1 MTLRFLRHRLV
12 APGLLLAMAAAPAIP
27 QGAEARVEQLLG
39 ELTLQEKVQLM
50 SGGTSFG
57 TASIARLGIPAMNF
71 ADGPNGVRSNNDEV
85 ATVFPVGSALAAT
98 WNPEAARQAGE
109 AIGREAKSLGVHVLL
124 GPNVNIQRTPLA
136 GRNFEAYSEDPH
148 LSARIGVGFVAGV
161 QSQGVGTSPKH
172 FVGNEQ
178 ELERLRSNSRIDE
191 RTLREIYLAPF
202 EAIVREAQPWTV
214 MAAYNRLNGT
224 YMTEHAGLLR
234 GVLKGQ
240 WGFDGVLMSDW
251 GAVHA
256 TADSA
261 NGGTDLEMP
270 GPPRQ
275 YGAALLQAV
284 HDWKVEQAVINDA
297 ARRMLRLAVRTGAL
311 DDKSPPVTGRRDSGS
326 QRHAELAVQLAREA
340 IVLLKNDNGTLPLE
354 RGAIRRLAVIGPN
367 ADVPLMQGGGSAAV
381 VPSALPTPL
390 QSLRRMAGSG
400 IEVLHARGVDN
411 DTMPAALD
419 YRLTSADRG
428 RAQAGL
434 HYAYYRGGRIAGT
447 PVHEGV
453 ETYFDKT
460 MFAAELGQMAARWEG
475 WFWPPADGEYEWRL
489 AVRGAGTLTLDGK
502 VVIGRDAG
510 TALPAMSDFMDT
522 GKIGRITL
530 RKGRGYRLRVDYVST
545 PASFHQMQLGVRL
558 PEPSIEEAVAAAR
571 QADAAIVFVGVSR
584 TSESEGRDRPDMKL
598 HGRQNELVE
607 AVRAAN
613 PRTIVVLNN
622 GSPLELPWL
631 AQVPALVEAWLPG
644 QGGAEALAQI
654 LFGEVNPSGRLPFTF
669 PRRLEDNPGYLHYSG
684 GRDAFYGEGVFVGY
698 RYYDRRRVEPLFSFG
713 HGLSYTRFE
722 YSNLR
727 VPQAAD
733 GRFELSVDVRNAGQR
748 AGAEVVQL
756 YLGDAAT
763 REVLRPDKELK
774 GFAKVM
780 LQPGETRT
788 VRFAVDARDLA
799 YYDVTV
805 KDWVATPGQH
815 NVQVG
820 ASASDI
826 RLRQEFSWTRP
837 LPMRLP

>member
-1 MTLRFLRHRLV
+1 MSLILPRRPLV
-12 APGLLLAMAAAPAIP
+12 AGLLLAAASTAIP
-27 QGAEARVEQLLG
+27 QADDARTGQLLDQ
-39 ELTLQEKVQLM
+39 LTLQEKVQLM
-50 SGGTSFG
+50 SGATSFG
-57 TASIARLGIPAMNF
+57 TAPIPRLGIPAMNF

-85 ATVFPVGSALAAT
+85 ATVFPAGSALAAT
-98 WNPEAARQAGE
+98 WNPEAARLAGE
-109 AIGREAKSLGVHVLL
+109 GIGREAKSLGVHVLL

-148 LSARIGVGFVAGV
+148 LASRIGVGLVQGV

-172 FVGNEQ
+172 YVGNEQ

-191 RTLREIYLAPF
+191 RALREIYLAPF
-202 EAIVREAQPWTV
+202 EAIVREARPWTL
-214 MAAYNRLNGT
+214 MAAYNRVNGT
-224 YMTEHAGLLR
+224 YMTEHTGLLR
-234 GVLKGQ
+234 GVLKGE

-256 TADSA
+256 AVDAA

-284 HDWKVEQAVINDA
+284 RDWKVEQPVIDDA
-297 ARRMLRLAVRTGAL
+297 ARRMLRLAARTGVL
-311 DDKSPPVTGRRDSGS
+311 DNPPAPAGGRRDSGS

-340 IVLLKNDNGTLPLE
+340 IVLLKNEGGLLPLD
-354 RGAIRRLAVIGPN
+354 RGSLRRLAVIGPN

-390 QSLRRMAGSG
+390 QSLQRLAGSG
-400 IEVLHARGVDN
+400 VQVLHARGVDN
-411 DTMPAALD
+411 DTLPAALD
-419 YRLTSADRG
+419 YRLTSVDSAR
-428 RAQAGL
+428 RQPGL
-434 HYAYYRGGRIAGT
+434 RYAYYRGERPAGS
-447 PVHEGV
+447 PVHKGV

-489 AVRGAGTLTLDGK
+489 AVRGAGTLTLDGQ
-502 VVIGRDAG
+502 VVIGDG
-510 TALPAMSDFMDT
+510 VGEALPAMSDFMDT
-522 GKIGRITL
+522 GKVGKVTL
-530 RKGRGYRLRVDYVST
+530 RKGRGYRLRVDHVST

-558 PEPSIEEAVAAAR
+558 PEPSIAEAVEAAR
-571 QADAAIVFVGVSR
+571 QADVAIVFVGVSR

-631 AQVPALVEAWLPG
+631 DQVPALVEAWLPG
-644 QGGAEALAQI
+644 QGGADALAQI
-654 LFGEVNPSGRLPFTF
+654 LFGEANPSGRLPFTF
-669 PRRLEDNPGYLHYSG
+669 PRRLEDNPTYLYYGG

-698 RYYDRRRVEPLFSFG
+698 RYYDRRRVEPLFAFG

-727 VPQAAD
+727 VPQSAD
-733 GRFELSVDVRNAGQR
+733 GPFEVSVDVRNAGQR

-756 YLGDAAT
+756 YVGDQAT
-763 REVLRPDKELK
+763 SEALRPDKELR
-774 GFAKVM
+774 GFAKVT
-780 LQPGETRT
+780 LAPGETRT
-788 VRFAVDARDLA
+788 VRFTLNPRDLA
-799 YYDVTV
+799 YYDVHV
-805 KDWVATPGQH
+805 KDWVSTPGQY

-820 ASASDI
+820 ASAADI
-826 RLRQEFSWTRP
+826 RLRQDFAWTRP
-837 LPMRLP
+837 LPARRP